1 MTATDGDDRKAAIFE
16 AACRWAE
23 GDGYAILGDRFE
35 FSELNVYRFVGD
47 PRDILVDAYLA
58 LTGLT
63 PTQPDRDQI
72 ALMYWIT
79 QGYDRRDFHTADG
92 NSDRRMAYSFADE
105 FLRSALFNG
114 GTNG

>member
-1 MTATDGDDRKAAIFE
+1 MTNDDRKAAIFE

-47 PRDILVDAYLA
+47 PRDILVDAYIA

-63 PTQPDRDQI
+63 PTQPDREALVAALI
-72 ALMYWIT
+72 ATMSDVWEERGNKVALWMLAEPI
-79 QGYDRRDFHTADG
+79 ADKV
-92 NSDRRMAYSFADE
+92 
-105 FLRSALFNG
+105 LALFNG